1 MYTGNSDE
9 PHSSKTNVL
18 RPRSTIIIHSL
29 YSSHNTSMSSKL
41 TARGVRMPSS
51 RWSRASEP
59 PSHQQLE
66 SGDTSPPL
74 ASSPSSPSNLSI
86 STGVT
91 ARRAARLLGN
101 FCLVRSRSRPALSS
115 DASVTLMRR
124 YQFVMARGG
133 EAESFITARSRSS
146 RLAPAELLKSGA
158 SPCT

>member
-1 MYTGNSDE
+1 MYSMNSDE
-9 PHSSKTNVL
+9 PRRSKTNIHSRL
-18 RPRSTIIIHSL
+18 RMRGTIIIHSL
-29 YSSHNTSMSSKL
+29 YSSNNTSMSSKR

-74 ASSPSSPSNLSI
+74 ASSSSSPSNPSI

-101 FCLVRSRSRPALSS
+101 FCIVRSRPAPGS
-115 DASVTLMRR
+115 DAGVTLMRR
-124 YQFVMARGG
+124 VSICYGKRRRGG
-133 EAESFITARSRSS
+133 VPHHTMS
-146 RLAPAELLKSGA
+146 L
-158 SPCT
+158 